1 LYTPISLRLRWARP
15 HLAAGALLV
24 LFGAAVY
31 SNTLSAPFVFD
42 DIPQI
47 QLNESIRIE
56 RLGVGE
62 LWTAFTQG
70 PVKGRPLAYLT
81 FALNYYAGGG
91 DVFGFH
97 LVNIAIH
104 LLAGLTAYWLAFLTM
119 TVWKARDPASPPELD
134 PVCCRRIAFF
144 AAAVFML
151 HPIQIQSVTYVVQRM
166 NSLAS
171 LLYLFAMTMYVA
183 GRLAERPRRRRR
195 LWAVGFLAWLLSL
208 LCKQNSVTLPV
219 AVVMYEW
226 YFFRGLS
233 LDWLPRGWKRWLPVG
248 GVLLVAGGLIAIV
261 SVAQLSLIGDVFRR
275 YQERD
280 FTMGERLLTQPRALC
295 VYASLAMFPWPS
307 RFNLLHPMEASRG
320 LLDPPQT
327 LVAIVLLAG
336 YVWLAVWT
344 ARRNRLISFCLVW
357 PLVHLA
363 VESTILPLEMIYEH
377 RMYLP
382 MFGVSLLAANL
393 LDSALRRRPA
403 VVRGAVAAAV
413 LAALGIATYARNQVW
428 TDAIGLWSDVIAKNP
443 TSRRAYVNRAGL
455 YLDRGEWSR
464 AIEDC
469 NRALEID
476 ETFDA
481 AWIGRGAA
489 FLNSGDYRRAVTNF
503 SAAIAVAKLND
514 IRVMAYKNRGAAWAA
529 MGYPMRAIADYTR
542 AIEMEPQS
550 VGNLY
555 KRANAYLRL
564 GEYSKA
570 IADYKRCTEIQ
581 PSDLASKNNL
591 ALLLATCPEPSQRDP
606 KAALRY
612 ALDVNERSGW
622 KEWTFLDTL
631 ADVYAANGDLAK
643 AIQWQSRAVDLAPP
657 QNRPTLQRKLDGY
670 RAGPVRGP

>member
-1 LYTPISLRLRWARP
+1 MYTPISLRLRRARP
-15 HLAAGALLV
+15 HLAAGALLAA
-24 LFGAAVY
+24 LGAAVY

-42 DIPQI
+42 DVPQI
-47 QLNESIRIE
+47 QLNESIQIRG
-56 RLGVGE
+56 LGLGE
-62 LWTAFTQG
+62 LWTAFSQG
-70 PVKGRPLAYLT
+70 PVQGRPLAYLT
-81 FALNYYAGGG
+81 FALNYYAGGD
-91 DVFGFH
+91 DVLGYH

-104 LLAGLTAYWLAFLTM
+104 LLAGLAAYWLALLTM
-119 TVWKARDPASPPELD
+119 NVWRESKPAAPPRLD
-134 PVCCRRIAFF
+134 AVRSQRIAFL
-144 AAAVFML
+144 AAAIFVL

-171 LLYLFAMTMYVA
+171 LFYLSAMAMYVA
-183 GRLAERPRRRRR
+183 GRLAERPRRRWT
-195 LWAVGFLAWLLSL
+195 LWSLGLSAWILSL
-208 LCKQNSVTLPV
+208 LCKQNSVTLPF
-219 AVVMYEW
+219 AAAMYEW

-248 GVLLVAGGLIAIV
+248 GVLLLVAGLIAIV

-295 VYASLAMFPWPS
+295 VYASLTLFPWPS
-307 RFNLLHPMEASRG
+307 RFNLLHQMDASRG
-320 LLDPPQT
+320 LVDPPQT
-327 LVAIVLLAG
+327 LVAIALLAG
-336 YVWLAVWT
+336 YIWLCFWT
-344 ARRNRLISFCLVW
+344 ARRNRLISFSLVW

-363 VESTILPLEMIYEH
+363 VESTILPLELIYEH

-382 MFGVSLLAANL
+382 MFGVCLLAANL
-393 LDSALRRRPA
+393 LDAALARRSAF
-403 VVRGAVAAAV
+403 VRGAVAAAL
-413 LAALGIATYARNQVW
+413 LAALGSATYVRNQVW
-428 TDAIGLWSDVIAKNP
+428 TDAIGLWTDVIEKNP

-455 YLDRGEWSR
+455 YLDRGEWSK

-469 NRALEID
+469 DRALEID

-489 FLNSGDYRRAVTNF
+489 FLNSGDYRRAVTNL

-542 AIEMEPQS
+542 AIEMEPRS

-564 GEYSKA
+564 GNYSKA

-581 PSDLASKNNL
+581 PGDVASKNNL
-591 ALLLATCPEPSQRDP
+591 ALLLATCPDASQRDP
-606 KAALRY
+606 KAALRF
-612 ALDVNERSGW
+612 ALEINERTGW

-631 ADVYAANGDLAK
+631 ANVYAANGDLAR
-643 AIQWQSRAVDLAPP
+643 AVQWQSRAVDLAPP
-657 QNRPTLQRKLDGY
+657 QNRPSLQRKLDGY
-670 RAGPVRGP
+670 RAGPTRRP